1 MRILQ
6 KHNIIDIFVWVD
18 DSLPKE
24 LRYSSKSVVKDG
36 GSSNRKVGRPATLS
50 VSEIITILLF
60 SNLTAP
66 QRLLKDIWKW
76 AITNHNDDFKLPC
89 YSKFVECCHRAI
101 PHMERLL
108 KELLV
113 SDANLRFIDSTMLPV
128 CRRCRA
134 DSHRVAK
141 GYADWGKNHQGWWY
155 GFKLHAAIDGKGN
168 LAAIWFTPANTAD
181 SQQIPKLVDDNTDIA
196 VGDGG
201 YNADVMRRHMWR
213 DHKCFILAPPHP
225 KQNKKLALNIEIDL
239 LKAREK
245 IECVFDYLKNHLNL
259 VTSFPRSIKGY
270 LLNYLRNLLGY
281 QVGKMMGVI

>member
-24 LRYSSKSVVKDG
+24 LRYSSKSVIKG
-36 GSSNRKVGRPATLS
+36 SGSSNRKVGRPATLS

-66 QRLLKDIWKW
+66 QRLLKGIWKW

-113 SDANLRFIDSTMLPV
+113 SDASLRFIDSTMLPV

-134 DSHRVAK
+134 DSHKVAK

-155 GFKLHAAIDGKGN
+155 GFKLHAAIDEKGN
-168 LAAIWFTPANTAD
+168 LAAIWFTPANAAD

-196 VGDGG
+196 IGDGG

-225 KQNKKLALNIEIDL
+225 KQNKRLALNIEIDL

-259 VTSFPRSIKGY
+259 VTSLPRSIKGY

>member
-24 LRYSSKSVVKDG
+24 LRYSSKSVIKSS
-36 GSSNRKVGRPATLS
+36 GSSNRKVGRPAALS

-66 QRLLKDIWKW
+66 QRLLKGIWKW
-76 AITNHNDDFKLPC
+76 AITNHNDDFKLPY

-113 SDANLRFIDSTMLPV
+113 SDASLRFIDSTMLPV

-134 DSHRVAK
+134 DSHKVAK

-155 GFKLHAAIDGKGN
+155 GFKLHAAIDEKGN
-168 LAAIWFTPANTAD
+168 LAAIWFTPANAAD

-196 VGDGG
+196 IGDGG

-225 KQNKKLALNIEIDL
+225 KQNKRLALNIEIDL

>member
-24 LRYSSKSVVKDG
+24 LRYSSKSVIKG
-36 GSSNRKVGRPATLS
+36 SRSSNRKVGRPAALS

-66 QRLLKDIWKW
+66 QRLLKGIWKW

-113 SDANLRFIDSTMLPV
+113 SDASLRFIDSTMLPV

-134 DSHRVAK
+134 DSHKVAK

-155 GFKLHAAIDGKGN
+155 GFKLHAAIDEKGN
-168 LAAIWFTPANTAD
+168 LAAIWFTPANAAD

-213 DHKCFILAPPHP
+213 DHKCFILAPPHH
-225 KQNKKLALNIEIDL
+225 KQNKRLALNIEIDL

-281 QVGKMMGVI
+281 QVGKIMGVI

>member
-24 LRYSSKSVVKDG
+24 LRYSSKSVIKG
-36 GSSNRKVGRPATLS
+36 SGSSNRKVGRPAALS

-66 QRLLKDIWKW
+66 QRLLKGIWKW

-101 PHMERLL
+101 PHMGRLL
-108 KELLV
+108 KELLI
-113 SDANLRFIDSTMLPV
+113 SDASLRFIDSTILPV

-134 DSHRVAK
+134 DGHKVAK

-155 GFKLHAAIDGKGN
+155 GFKLHAAIDEKGN
-168 LAAIWFTPANTAD
+168 LAAIWFTPANAAD

-225 KQNKKLALNIEIDL
+225 KQNKRLALNIEIDL

-245 IECVFDYLKNHLNL
+245 IECVFDYLKNNLNL